1 MVTFRASLNHLVSQ
15 PPGDKEKGSSALQK
29 DIHLTVY
36 IHTMAVCHTK
46 YSGLTST
53 ILASV
58 HTVHS

>member
-36 IHTMAVCHTK
+36 THTNAVCH
-46 YSGLTST
+46 S
-53 ILASV
+53 
-58 HTVHS
+58 